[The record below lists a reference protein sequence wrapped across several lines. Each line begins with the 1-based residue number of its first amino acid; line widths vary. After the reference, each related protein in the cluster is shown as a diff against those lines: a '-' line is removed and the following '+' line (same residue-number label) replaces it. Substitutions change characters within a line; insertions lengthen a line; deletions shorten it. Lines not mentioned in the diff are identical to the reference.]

1 MFDKLS
7 LSPES
12 RLSADGGGRTA
23 QRALSDAGLSHSPP
37 LPPSTRF
44 FCVSN
49 FKTLLTINNGT
60 EIIFQQFT
68 QNINTQTL
76 PTVLCFSRS
85 VQSLQIHL

>member
-44 FCVSN
+44 LLN